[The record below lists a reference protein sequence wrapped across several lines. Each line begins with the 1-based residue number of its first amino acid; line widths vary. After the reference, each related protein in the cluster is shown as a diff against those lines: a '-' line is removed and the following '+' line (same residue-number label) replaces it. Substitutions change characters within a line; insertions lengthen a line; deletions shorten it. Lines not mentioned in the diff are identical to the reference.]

1 MRAPGTT
8 KEDRGSAAGD
18 LPVAFGGEA
27 VLFDCLGTLV
37 HLLSPAP
44 RLRAE
49 LRRRADVEVSE
60 RAASAAFT
68 AEIGYYLEH
77 HLAGHDARSLAE
89 LRDRCAAVV
98 AVSLGLRD
106 LPLATVREAMLG
118 AIEFAAY
125 ADAAPAL
132 RELRAAGVRLVAAS
146 NWDCSLPSVLGRVG
160 LAPLLDGVVSSA
172 VAGAAKPDERLF
184 RAALEAA
191 GVEPARAVF
200 VGDSLERDVAGAQA
214 AGMRAL
220 LLDRGAGSAGEC
232 RGDGDGEPVA
242 RSHTAAAVRPE
253 ALGGRAIDGDVR
265 VIWTLAQLR
274 SLT

>member
-1 MRAPGTT
+1 
-8 KEDRGSAAGD
+8 
-18 LPVAFGGEA
+18 
-27 VLFDCLGTLV
+27 
-37 HLLSPAP
+37 
-44 RLRAE
+44 
-49 LRRRADVEVSE
+49 
-60 RAASAAFT
+60 
-68 AEIGYYLEH
+68 
-77 HLAGHDARSLAE
+77 
-89 LRDRCAAVV
+89 
-98 AVSLGLRD
+98 
-106 LPLATVREAMLG
+106 MLG

-191 GVEPARAVF
+191 GVEPA
-200 VGDSLERDVAGAQA
+200 LERDVAGAQA